1 MTMLDKSYD
10 HRICTVHNPLYT
22 AAEISV
28 FCLIIFSPKLASDKF
43 MKLTNYCTTSL
54 LTQKLE
60 KVACSNLE
68 HCQIKKSKHYL
79 ILKMLIDYDNWSH
92 NSVIRPAS
100 LFLKGSYSRVI

>member
-43 MKLTNYCTTSL
+43 MKLL
-54 LTQKLE
+54 
-60 KVACSNLE
+60 
-68 HCQIKKSKHYL
+68 QITAQQAYWHK
-79 ILKMLIDYDNWSH
+79 NWKRSH
-92 NSVIRPAS
+92 ART
-100 LFLKGSYSRVI
+100 